1 MNTGTWQRPDGCVCG
16 GPNDPYYSWCSACQ
30 EAARQLELTNPVILV
45 HKGIRPLTAGDIR
58 RLVENLDGLG
68 IPDDSPAEIRTPIT
82 GDRHKVDIAFRRP
95 TTTTTATTTEGN
107 TQTP

>member
-16 GPNDPYYSWCSACQ
+16 GPNDPYHSWCAACQ
-30 EAARQLELTNPVILV
+30 EAARRFEITNPVILV

-58 RLVENLDGLG
+58 RLAVNLDGLG
-68 IPDDSPAEIRTPIT
+68 IPDDAPAEIRTPIT

-95 TTTTTATTTEGN
+95 TTTTATPTEGN
-107 TQTP
+107 TQ